1 MPTTYCIYYGDTRLF
16 PSTQLRRRMPTS
28 LDALIA
34 RAAEKPV
41 ALTRLA
47 RALAA
52 IRAEAASAAELL
64 VFDPVRDG

>member
-1 MPTTYCIYYGDTRLF
+1 MP
-16 PSTQLRRRMPTS
+16 SS

-41 ALTRLA
+41 ALARLVRA
-47 RALAA
+47 RTA

-64 VFDPVRDG
+64 VFDPVRNH

>member
-1 MPTTYCIYYGDTRLF
+1 MP
-16 PSTQLRRRMPTS
+16 SS

-41 ALTRLA
+41 ALARLA

-52 IRAEAASAAELL
+52 HSSGSRFS
-64 VFDPVRDG
+64 G

>member
-1 MPTTYCIYYGDTRLF
+1 
-16 PSTQLRRRMPTS
+16 MPTS

-41 ALTRLA
+41 ALARLT

-64 VFDPVRDG
+64 VFDPVRDR

>member
-1 MPTTYCIYYGDTRLF
+1 
-16 PSTQLRRRMPTS
+16 MPTS

-34 RAAEKPV
+34 RAAEKPG
-41 ALTRLA
+41 ALARLA

-64 VFDPVRDG
+64 VFDPVRDR